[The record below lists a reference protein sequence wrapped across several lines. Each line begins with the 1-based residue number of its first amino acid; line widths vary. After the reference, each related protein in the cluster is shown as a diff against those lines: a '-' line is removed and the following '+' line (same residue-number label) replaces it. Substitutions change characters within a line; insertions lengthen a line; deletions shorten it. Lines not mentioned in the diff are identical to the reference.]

1 MGWGVGRI
9 VFALCALA
17 CAVAHV
23 AILRSVLR
31 TATTRPTESG
41 VPRPGLVAEIMWA
54 VLPMLALALVL
65 TATWVKVDR
74 RDVPRPEPV
83 LEIAR

>member
-1 MGWGVGRI
+1 MGRV

-31 TATTRPTESG
+31 TSATRPMESG
-41 VPRPGLVAEIMWA
+41 VPRPGIIVEIVWA

-65 TATWVKVDR
+65 TATWVKVER
-74 RDVPRPEPV
+74 RDVPRPEPI
-83 LEIAR
+83 LEVAR

>member
-1 MGWGVGRI
+1 MGRI

-31 TATTRPTESG
+31 AAAARPADAG
-41 VPRPGLVAEIMWA
+41 VPRPGLVAEIVWA

-65 TATWVKVDR
+65 TATWVKVER
-74 RDVPRPEPV
+74 RDVPRPEPI
-83 LEIAR
+83 LEVAR